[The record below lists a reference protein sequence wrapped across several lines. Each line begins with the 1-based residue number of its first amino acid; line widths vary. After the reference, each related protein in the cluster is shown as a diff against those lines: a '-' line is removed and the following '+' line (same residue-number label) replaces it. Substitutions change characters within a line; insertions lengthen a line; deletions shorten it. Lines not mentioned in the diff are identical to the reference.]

1 MCLQN
6 WVKPHRSFW
15 YLFFVFPNLSTYTK
29 HSLRLWRY
37 SLLMSLYHLPSF
49 TAYLDHLF
57 PQIIIL
63 WDSLKIHIT
72 VWNYLASFT
81 YELWRYQG
89 DPPLS
94 LSLSCIIPGT
104 PLHQFR
110 ELRLKHIHCQPIDLK
125 YSRSGCGSHD
135 HRRHLFSTFP
145 TGPSFCSG

>member
-15 YLFFVFPNLSTYTK
+15 YLFFVLPNLSTYTK
-29 HSLRLWRY
+29 HSLRLWRN

-89 DPPLS
+89 DPPS
-94 LSLSCIIPGT
+94 LSVFILYYPWDPFTSIQRTILET
-104 PLHQFR
+104 VS
-110 ELRLKHIHCQPIDLK
+110 KTIHRKLWWNI
-125 YSRSGCGSHD
+125 S
-135 HRRHLFSTFP
+135 
-145 TGPSFCSG
+145 SFI

>member
-1 MCLQN
+1 MQNQFSFVTPCLN
-6 WVKPHRSFW
+6 CVWKTESNHTVHFCIF
-15 YLFFVFPNLSTYTK
+15 FFVFPNLSTYTK

-89 DPPLS
+89 DPPSLCLYLVLS
-94 LSLSCIIPGT
+94 LGPLYINSENYTWNSL
-104 PLHQFR
+104 
-110 ELRLKHIHCQPIDLK
+110 KN
-125 YSRSGCGSHD
+125 YSS
-135 HRRHLFSTFP
+135 
-145 TGPSFCSG
+145 

>member
-89 DPPLS
+89 DPPPLS
-94 LSLSCIIPGT
+94 VFILYYPWDPFTSIQRTILETVSKT
-104 PLHQFR
+104 
-110 ELRLKHIHCQPIDLK
+110 IHRKLWWNI
-125 YSRSGCGSHD
+125 S
-135 HRRHLFSTFP
+135 
-145 TGPSFCSG
+145 SFI